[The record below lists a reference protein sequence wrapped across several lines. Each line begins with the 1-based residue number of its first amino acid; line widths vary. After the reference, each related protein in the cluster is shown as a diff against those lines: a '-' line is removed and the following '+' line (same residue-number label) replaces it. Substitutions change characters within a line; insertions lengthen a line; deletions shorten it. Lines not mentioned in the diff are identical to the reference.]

1 MKVYAALD
9 PRLPLSEVP
18 RVARRVEDLGFDGL
32 HIPETIHD
40 SFAVALLAAE
50 HTSRI
55 TVRTAITLAFVRSP
69 TLVAY
74 NAWDLAKFSGGRFEL
89 GLGTQI
95 KQNIEG
101 RFGMPWTE
109 PVARIGEYLTV
120 LRELFAAF
128 ASGDS
133 IHFEGDSYRLTR
145 LQPYFNP
152 GPDDIAPPPILLGA
166 VNTGMCR
173 LAGQLADGVITH
185 STNSDPGY
193 LRDIVQPAL
202 QTGAAE
208 RSRQVPGI
216 IAAVPIATG
225 ATPAEVA
232 RDRERQRRLLA
243 FLYSTPSYRPTLIR
257 LGLPELFDRLRK
269 LVKAQ
274 RWEQLHDVVTDDV
287 LDALLICGDYD
298 ALPDLVSDRY
308 AGLVHGI
315 VLPAPTADPENTR
328 LMHAIESLRA
338 SSARR

>member
-55 TVRTAITLAFVRSP
+55 TLRTAITLAFVRSP

-166 VNTGMCR
+166 VNAGMCR
-173 LAGQLADGVITH
+173 VAGQLADGVITH

-202 QTGAAE
+202 QAGAAE

-225 ATPAEVA
+225 ATAAEVA

-257 LGLPELFDRLRK
+257 LGLPELFDRLRE
-269 LVKAQ
+269 LAKAQ
-274 RWEQLHDVVTDDV
+274 RWEQFPDVVTDDV
-287 LDALLICGDYD
+287 LDALLVCGDYD

-308 AGLVHGI
+308 AGLVQGI
-315 VLPAPTADPENTR
+315 VLPAPAAENTR

>member
-18 RVARRVEDLGFDGL
+18 RVARRVEDLGFDGV

-120 LRELFAAF
+120 LRELFSAF

-166 VNTGMCR
+166 VNAGMCR

-193 LRDIVQPAL
+193 LRDVVQPAL
-202 QTGAAE
+202 HAGAAE
-208 RSRQVPGI
+208 RSRQAPGI

-225 ATPAEVA
+225 ATAAEVA

-257 LGLPELFDRLRK
+257 LGLPALFDRLRE

-274 RWEQLHDVVTDDV
+274 RWDQLHDVVTDEV
-287 LDALLICGDYD
+287 LDALLISGDYD
-298 ALPDLVSDRY
+298 ALPDLMRDRY

-315 VLPAPTADPENTR
+315 VLPAPAADPENTR

-338 SSARR
+338 L